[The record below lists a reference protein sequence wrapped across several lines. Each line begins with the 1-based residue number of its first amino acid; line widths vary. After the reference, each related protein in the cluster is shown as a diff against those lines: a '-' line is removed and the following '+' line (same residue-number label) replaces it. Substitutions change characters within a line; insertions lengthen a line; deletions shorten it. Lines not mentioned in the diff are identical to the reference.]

1 MHHPPGARGVSAGE
15 PVPFLDLVAQHRPI
29 EEELVAA
36 FRHAVHTAGFVGGPE
51 VAGFEREFAAFV
63 GTGDAVGVNSGTDAL
78 RFAYLALG
86 LRDGGEVITAANSF
100 IATTEAITQAG
111 GTVRLVD
118 VDPETA
124 TLDPARVAD
133 AITPRTVGI
142 VPVHL
147 YGQPADMDPIRATA
161 DAHGLWVVEDAAQAV
176 AARYRGA
183 PVGSLGDL
191 AAFSFYPGKNLG
203 SCGEGGAVTGNDAAR
218 LDHVRRLREHGQQR
232 KYFHDIEGYNG
243 RLHTV
248 QAAVLRIKLRH
259 LEAWTEGRRRA
270 AAAYREA
277 LGDIDDIALP
287 VEADYARHVYH
298 LYVIQARQ
306 RDRLQAFLTGCGI
319 GTGLHYPLPLHL
331 QEAYAHLG
339 GRPGDFPV
347 TERLAGGL
355 LSLPM
360 FPELT
365 DAQIDQVAEAVR
377 SFYRTPAGGAK

>member
-1 MHHPPGARGVSAGE
+1 MPGWSG
-15 PVPFLDLVAQHRPI
+15 QK
-29 EEELVAA
+29 
-36 FRHAVHTAGFVGGPE
+36 VHE
-51 VAGFEREFAAFV
+51 
-63 GTGDAVGVNSGTDAL
+63 S
-78 RFAYLALG
+78 
-86 LRDGGEVITAANSF
+86 S
-100 IATTEAITQAG
+100 
-111 GTVRLVD
+111 
-118 VDPETA
+118 
-124 TLDPARVAD
+124 
-133 AITPRTVGI
+133 
-142 VPVHL
+142 
-147 YGQPADMDPIRATA
+147 
-161 DAHGLWVVEDAAQAV
+161 EDAAQAV
-176 AARYRGA
+176 AARYRGS

-203 SCGEGGAVTGNDAAR
+203 SCGEGGAVTGGQPSR

-232 KYFHDIEGYNG
+232 KYYHDIEGYNG
-243 RLHTV
+243 RLHAV

-277 LGDIDDIALP
+277 LGGIDEIVLP

-306 RDRLQAFLTGCGI
+306 RDRLQAFLSERGI

-365 DAQIDQVAEAVR
+365 DVQVDRVADAIR
-377 SFYRTPAGGAK
+377 MFYRTPAGGTT